1 MASRHFAPLPLLLAL
16 ALLYV
21 DDKAFEPSAILD
33 ASKIGTDFEQ
43 ELAREDSFGV

>member
-1 MASRHFAPLPLLLAL
+1 MASRYVAPLPLLLAL

-33 ASKIGTDFEQ
+33 ASENRTDLE
-43 ELAREDSFGV
+43 EEPTRENSFGV